1 MCTAIAILN
10 QSSKKYVLR
19 IQLFKSVFL
28 IFFFQSQEEYRII
41 HDTLK
46 SFIQLESGEN
56 VYYNQLS
63 RVTPEATSV

>member
-46 SFIQLESGEN
+46 SLESGEN